1 MTPPLLT
8 ARHCLFLDLDG
19 TLADIA
25 PRPELA
31 RVEDAMKDEI
41 ARLAPLLDGALA
53 IVSGRPLHEIDAM
66 IGPLDLPAAGIHGA
80 ERRAGKGSEP
90 VTLAV
95 PEELAALVLKLE
107 DFARANDGLSVEKKG
122 HAVALHF
129 RARPELEIAVHQMM
143 EEAAGSA
150 PGLTLM
156 KGKMVMEAKPRAAT
170 KGAAVE
176 AFMALAPFKNRLPV
190 FAGDDVTDE
199 DGFRAAAA
207 HRGFGIK
214 IGEGESAAAHRLASP
229 QALRQWIG
237 RSIIELE
244 KG

>member
-1 MTPPLLT
+1 MTLPLLT

-31 RVEDAMKDEI
+31 RVEAAMKDEI
-41 ARLAPLLDGALA
+41 ARLAPLLDDALA

-66 IGPLDLPAAGIHGA
+66 IAPLGLPAAGIHGA
-80 ERRAGKGSEP
+80 ERRPEKGGEAIS
-90 VTLAV
+90 LAV
-95 PEELAALVLKLE
+95 PEELGALVLKLE
-107 DFARANDGLSVEKKG
+107 DFARAHEGLSVEKKG

-129 RARPELEIAVHQMM
+129 RARPDLESAVHEMM
-143 EEAAGSA
+143 EEAVSGT
-150 PGLTLM
+150 PGLTVM

-176 AFMALAPFKNRLPV
+176 AFMALAPFRGRVPV

-207 HRGFGIK
+207 QGGFGIK
-214 IGEGESAAAHRLASP
+214 IGEGESAAAHRIASP
-229 QALRQWIG
+229 EALRQWMAN
-237 RSIIELE
+237 SIIELE